1 VFEVKYEDD
10 ISDSMQESFFEV
22 HDWLTSKLTDQKNS
36 TKSYIPD
43 PYLGHAAGDYE
54 PLNENSRFHQSA
66 HPHRTTRNFN
76 KVRGFSQKR
85 LDELLAMNGRLV
97 DTSTT
102 FSAMDLD

>member
-1 VFEVKYEDD
+1 MFEVKYEDD
-10 ISDSMQESFFEV
+10 MSDSMQESFFEV
-22 HDWLTSKLTDQKNS
+22 HDWLTGKPTDQKHS

-54 PLNENSRFHQSA
+54 PLNENSRFHPSA
-66 HPHRTTRNFN
+66 DPHRTTRKFN

-85 LDELLAMNGRLV
+85 LDELLAMNGRLG

-102 FSAMDLD
+102 FSAMDAD